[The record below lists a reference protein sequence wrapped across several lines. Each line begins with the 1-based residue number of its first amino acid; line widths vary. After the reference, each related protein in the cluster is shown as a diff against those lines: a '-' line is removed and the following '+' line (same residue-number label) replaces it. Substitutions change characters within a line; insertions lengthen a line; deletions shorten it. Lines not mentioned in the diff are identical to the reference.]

1 MGISIPAVDFPLYG
15 LDAWWQ
21 GPRWLAGMDAAAEEP
36 AWGGWLGHGIT
47 DGWEST
53 APWALVGS
61 LPRRR
66 YAEVMAPSS
75 GGDNA
80 REVAFEALFKLVN
93 LTLPAP
99 DERSPA
105 HGYLR
110 RLVDFVESQ
119 AADYRGWPVVTWRLS
134 GWTVTAHLFEW
145 AGAWAAFTTE
155 VPDVEVAVLGSGI
168 AADSLRL
175 VRVLDSQA
183 YHFDASRPVSVPE
196 TLHNSRAAA
205 FAGEGGAPGSADDHP
220 EAYWPRHPDH
230 ERPLHA

>member
-1 MGISIPAVDFPLYG
+1 MGISIPAVDFALYG

-21 GPRWLAGMDAAAEEP
+21 GPRWLAGIDATAEEP
-36 AWGGWLGHGIT
+36 AWGAWLGHGIT
-47 DGWEST
+47 DEWEST

-66 YAEVMAPSS
+66 YAEVVAPSS

-80 REVAFEALFKLVN
+80 RDIAFEALFKLVN

-99 DERSPA
+99 EDRPPA
-105 HGYLR
+105 QGYLR

-119 AADYRGWPVVTWRLS
+119 AADHRGWPVVTWRL
-134 GWTVTAHLFEW
+134 GGRTVTAHLFEW

-155 VPDVEVAVLGSGI
+155 VPDVELAVLGSGI

-175 VRVLDSQA
+175 ARVLDSQA
-183 YHFDASRPVSVPE
+183 DHFDASRPVAIPE

-205 FAGEGGAPGSADDHP
+205 FPMDGGAPGSADDHR